1 MIRKQFRLSR
11 QQNLTLKQL
20 AKQRGT
26 SEAEVIRQAL
36 KREMGLSDSALRNSK
51 QALNNII
58 VYARFLRKQP
68 EHLRGKLYKFNR
80 EELYEE

>member
-1 MIRKQFRLSR
+1 
-11 QQNLTLKQL
+11 
-20 AKQRGT
+20 
-26 SEAEVIRQAL
+26 
-36 KREMGLSDSALRNSK
+36 MGLSDSALRNSK